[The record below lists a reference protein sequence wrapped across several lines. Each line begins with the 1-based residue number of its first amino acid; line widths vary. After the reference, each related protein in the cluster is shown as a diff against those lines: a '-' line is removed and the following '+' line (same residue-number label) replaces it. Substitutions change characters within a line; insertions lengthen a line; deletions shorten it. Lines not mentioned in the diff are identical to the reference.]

1 METYLL
7 FSLTGEKVDGRKNAV
22 GFRLWIRCHRL
33 WHWNYCQSRP
43 QFSPLDTKRQTW
55 QWNRCYGR
63 RKILLGRAKKKRVA
77 KRRKRMFNRNSFVGA
92 RFYNVKYQA
101 SIMTDCNYRD
111 ANIIG
116 VDYFNCNMRGTS
128 FKNAK
133 FKNVVFFNC
142 NLKGVDFTGTKFENV
157 TFICTNLK
165 NPKNLDLDNPEIRI
179 LRTYRPIDIDG
190 LVENRLLAVAQNDSI
205 FNAKVLHVS
214 KNKLNQWTLS
224 LIYEK
229 YGLDGITMLSK
240 ILGYKEKWNNMY
252 TVFSC

>member
-1 METYLL
+1 
-7 FSLTGEKVDGRKNAV
+7 
-22 GFRLWIRCHRL
+22 
-33 WHWNYCQSRP
+33 
-43 QFSPLDTKRQTW
+43 
-55 QWNRCYGR
+55 
-63 RKILLGRAKKKRVA
+63 
-77 KRRKRMFNRNSFVGA
+77 MFNRNSIRAKMGKPVFFTLTHCNKKMSGISNKYNYKANMHKLCFVGA

-142 NLKGVDFTGTKFENV
+142 NLKGVDFTGAKFENV
-157 TFICTNLK
+157 TFICTNLN

-205 FNAKVLHVS
+205 ML
-214 KNKLNQWTLS
+214 
-224 LIYEK
+224 K
-229 YGLDGITMLSK
+229 YFM
-240 ILGYKEKWNNMY
+240 
-252 TVFSC
+252 

>member
-1 METYLL
+1 
-7 FSLTGEKVDGRKNAV
+7 
-22 GFRLWIRCHRL
+22 
-33 WHWNYCQSRP
+33 
-43 QFSPLDTKRQTW
+43 
-55 QWNRCYGR
+55 
-63 RKILLGRAKKKRVA
+63 
-77 KRRKRMFNRNSFVGA
+77 MFNRNSIRAKMGKPVFFTLTHCNKKMSGISNKYNYKANMHKLCFVGA

-142 NLKGVDFTGTKFENV
+142 NLKGVDFTGAEFENV

-165 NPKNLDLDNPEIRI
+165 NPQNLDLDNPEIKI
-179 LRTYRPIDIDG
+179 LRTYRPIDIDD
-190 LVENRLLAVAQNDSI
+190 LVENRLLAVTQNDSI
-205 FNAKVLHVS
+205 FNAKVLHVN

-252 TVFSC
+252 TVFSYMLLIENWRRK

>member
-1 METYLL
+1 M
-7 FSLTGEKVDGRKNAV
+7 
-22 GFRLWIRCHRL
+22 
-33 WHWNYCQSRP
+33 
-43 QFSPLDTKRQTW
+43 
-55 QWNRCYGR
+55 
-63 RKILLGRAKKKRVA
+63 GRAKKKRVA
-77 KRRKRMFNRNSFVGA
+77 KRRKRMFNRNSIRAKMGKPVFFTLTHCNKKMSGISNKYNYKANMHKLCFVGA

-142 NLKGVDFTGTKFENV
+142 NLKGVDFTGAKFENV

-165 NPKNLDLDNPEIRI
+165 NPQNLDLDNPEIKI
-179 LRTYRPIDIDG
+179 LRTYRPINIDD

-205 FNAKVLHVS
+205 FNAKVLHVN

-252 TVFSC
+252 TVFSYMLLIENWRRK

>member
-1 METYLL
+1 
-7 FSLTGEKVDGRKNAV
+7 
-22 GFRLWIRCHRL
+22 
-33 WHWNYCQSRP
+33 
-43 QFSPLDTKRQTW
+43 
-55 QWNRCYGR
+55 
-63 RKILLGRAKKKRVA
+63 
-77 KRRKRMFNRNSFVGA
+77 MFNRNSIRAKMGKPVFFTLTHCNKKMSGISNKYNYKANMHKLCFVGA

-101 SIMTDCNYRD
+101 SIMTACNYRD

-142 NLKGVDFTGTKFENV
+142 NLKGVDFTGAKFENV

-165 NPKNLDLDNPEIRI
+165 NPQNLDLDNPEIKI
-179 LRTYRPIDIDG
+179 LRTYRPIDIDD
-190 LVENRLLAVAQNDSI
+190 LVENRLLAVAHNDSI
-205 FNAKVLHVS
+205 FNAKVLHVN
-214 KNKLNQWTLS
+214 KNKLNQWALS

-240 ILGYKEKWNNMY
+240 ILEYKEKWNNMY
-252 TVFSC
+252 TVFSYMLCRFVNDVLHIRKSV

>member
-1 METYLL
+1 
-7 FSLTGEKVDGRKNAV
+7 
-22 GFRLWIRCHRL
+22 
-33 WHWNYCQSRP
+33 
-43 QFSPLDTKRQTW
+43 
-55 QWNRCYGR
+55 
-63 RKILLGRAKKKRVA
+63 
-77 KRRKRMFNRNSFVGA
+77 MFNRNSFVGA

-190 LVENRLLAVAQNDSI
+190 
-205 FNAKVLHVS
+205 
-214 KNKLNQWTLS
+214 
-224 LIYEK
+224 
-229 YGLDGITMLSK
+229 
-240 ILGYKEKWNNMY
+240 
-252 TVFSC
+252 

>member
-1 METYLL
+1 
-7 FSLTGEKVDGRKNAV
+7 
-22 GFRLWIRCHRL
+22 
-33 WHWNYCQSRP
+33 
-43 QFSPLDTKRQTW
+43 
-55 QWNRCYGR
+55 
-63 RKILLGRAKKKRVA
+63 
-77 KRRKRMFNRNSFVGA
+77 MFNRNSIRAKMGKPVFFTLTHCNKKMSGISNKYNYKANMHKLCFVGA
-92 RFYNVKYQA
+92 
-101 SIMTDCNYRD
+101 
-111 ANIIG
+111 
-116 VDYFNCNMRGTS
+116 S

-142 NLKGVDFTGTKFENV
+142 NLKGVDFTGAKFENV

-165 NPKNLDLDNPEIRI
+165 NTKNLDLDNPEIRI

-229 YGLDGITMLSK
+229 YGLDGIAMLSK

-252 TVFSC
+252 TVFSYMLLIENWRRK